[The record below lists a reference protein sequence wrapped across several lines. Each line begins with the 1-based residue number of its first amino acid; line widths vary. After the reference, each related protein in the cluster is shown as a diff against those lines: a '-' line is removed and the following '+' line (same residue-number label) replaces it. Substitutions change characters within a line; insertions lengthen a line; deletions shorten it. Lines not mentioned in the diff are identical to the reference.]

1 MDVVIAWDYIY
12 LGTHLI
18 YIFNLSPPTK
28 QNKAMHV
35 VIKSPS
41 QINVW
46 LNELNVEY
54 LRLRHPEG

>member
-1 MDVVIAWDYIY
+1 
-12 LGTHLI
+12 
-18 YIFNLSPPTK
+18 
-28 QNKAMHV
+28 MHV
-35 VIKSPS
+35 VIKIPS